1 MDGGAVGLGGAGGCA
16 CDVVV
21 GFQVAVVFEG
31 DFGEGVAGLDG
42 DGAGAGDRL
51 RDLGVLG
58 QGEYPA
64 VVQ

>member
-1 MDGGAVGLGGAGGCA
+1 MDGGAVGLGGLGGGA

-21 GFQVAVVFEG
+21 GFQVAVVFKG

-42 DGAGAGDRL
+42 DGAVTCDRL
-51 RDLGVLG
+51 RDFGVLG

-64 VVQ
+64 VV